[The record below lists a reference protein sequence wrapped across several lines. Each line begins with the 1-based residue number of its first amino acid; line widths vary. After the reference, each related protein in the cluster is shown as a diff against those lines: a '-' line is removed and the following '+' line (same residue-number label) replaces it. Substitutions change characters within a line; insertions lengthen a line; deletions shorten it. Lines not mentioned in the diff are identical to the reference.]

1 MTTRLSE
8 EFIRARAAVLVVAFG
23 AIALA
28 DHPAAA
34 GMLSGGAGI
43 DYQTGPKAQ
52 SYRGALLFA
61 SADLAP
67 GDLTIAGVRY
77 KDTLAGPGLAGFA
90 NAGLSV
96 ASALRLRVIGLRS
109 FGDHGFDAWR
119 LRAGPELRIAPN
131 VTLGA
136 YYLRLHDDAP
146 ESFGAGGLELS
157 GPVLRNVSGQIGSS
171 YGRWNGGATTVQG
184 TIAGTLRVG
193 AQLSILCEIDAGRN
207 VVTTS
212 TASTSGGGFLGGLPI
227 ANDLGNGGPGGE
239 SKTDHTITA
248 TGQLGARFLVP

>member
-1 MTTRLSE
+1 MAMWLSAGL
-8 EFIRARAAVLVVAFG
+8 IRAPAIVLGIAFG
-23 AIALA
+23 AIVLA
-28 DHPAAA
+28 VYPAVA
-34 GMLSGGAGI
+34 GTLSGGAGI

-61 SADLAP
+61 SADRAP
-67 GDLTIAGVRY
+67 GDVTIAAVRY
-77 KDTLAGPGLAGFA
+77 KDSLVGAGLAGFA

-119 LRAGPELRIAPN
+119 LRAGPELRVAPD

-146 ESFGAGGLELS
+146 ESFGAAGVELS
-157 GPVLRNVSGQIGSS
+157 GPVLRNLSGQIGSS

-184 TIAGTLRVG
+184 TISGTLRAG
-193 AQLSILCEIDAGRN
+193 SRLSILCEVDAGRN

-227 ANDLGNGGPGGE
+227 LGGGSSEEE
-239 SKTDHTITA
+239 SKTDRTITA
-248 TGQLGARFLVP
+248 TGQLGVRFLVP